1 MEWNPNKTC
10 LAGVRVNYTFGG
22 SFVFVGGFCLVA
34 VMKIGENHR
43 TKGMLYR
50 HPLPSIQHPLEDA
63 GIYIYTYCYIL
74 RTITATDF
82 FRIFKERDTFFQQ
95 LVAHKEAQWFIKKNI
110 ESFWDPTNF

>member
-63 GIYIYTYCYIL
+63 GIYIYILLHTTYYHCY
-74 RTITATDF
+74 RFFSDF
-82 FRIFKERDTFFQQ
+82 
-95 LVAHKEAQWFIKKNI
+95 
-110 ESFWDPTNF
+110 